1 MLLLFGEIC
10 LFQALSDYHVTGTL
24 VLNKLMGLA
33 PVDGTGYGVP
43 LQVEALVI
51 IISCVPLQVEVL
63 MDIGVLVF
71 LLTSWS
77 DFLDSIQCNSEKF
90 RTALLYCSEQFQW
103 VIA

>member
-1 MLLLFGEIC
+1 M
-10 LFQALSDYHVTGTL
+10 
-24 VLNKLMGLA
+24 LNKIMGLA

-63 MDIGVLVF
+63 MDIGILVF
-71 LLTSWS
+71 LLTSLS

-90 RTALLYCSEQFQW
+90 RTAPLYCSEQFQW
-103 VIA
+103 